1 MKPLPHKS
9 EFFPFNST
17 YLNSGVQHPVSKGC
31 VEAANEYL
39 TYKGFH
45 TDINI
50 DPFALRKEV
59 LGLYAELINADPV
72 DIAYVQSTTVG
83 ENLIIQAL
91 DLVNKKGRVVT
102 DDLHYFGSYQIYGE
116 LQKQG
121 VEVITIRNK
130 DGAIDLDDYKRA
142 ITDDTDLVAVSSV
155 STFNGY
161 QHDLKTLCDIA
172 HKHGALVY
180 ADAIHHIGAT
190 PFDVKE
196 TNVDFCSA
204 GTFKWLMADQ
214 GLGFLYVKQ
223 GLLKSLKRPWYGKR
237 QVKNL
242 VTHVFP
248 GDDITNDQN
257 IYEYELAETAEGYFS
272 IWSEPRIVMAQL
284 KYSLSY
290 LLETSVEAITE
301 YRQPLLKK
309 AREEITKLGFHCLT
323 PEGTITPLLAFECE
337 NATKTLGAT
346 LKKANIQASLY
357 KGHFRIA
364 FSVFNDMDD
373 VDHLVNTLKS
383 VRYAE

>member
-1 MKPLPHKS
+1 MGFPHKNLFYPIKGS
-9 EFFPFNST
+9 FFNA
-17 YLNSGVQHPVSKGC
+17 GVQHPVSRGC
-31 VEAANEYL
+31 VKAAEEYL

-45 TDINI
+45 TDLDI
-50 DPFALRKEV
+50 DPLALRKEV
-59 LGLYAELINADPV
+59 MELYGKLINANPTDL
-72 DIAYVQSTTVG
+72 AYVQSTTVG

-116 LQKQG
+116 LEKQG

-130 DGAIDLDDYKRA
+130 NGAIDLAEYRNA
-142 ITDDTDLVAVSSV
+142 ITKETNLVAVSSV

-161 QHDLKTLCDIA
+161 QHDLKTLCEIA
-172 HKHGALVY
+172 HTKGALVY

-196 TNVDFCSA
+196 TNVDFCSC

-214 GLGFLYVKQ
+214 GLGFLYVKNDV
-223 GLLKSLKRPWYGKR
+223 LPKLKRPWYGKR

-248 GDDITNDQN
+248 GDNITQDQN
-257 IYEYELAETAEGYFS
+257 IYEYELAETTEGYFS

-290 LLETSVEAITE
+290 LLETGVDEITE
-301 YRQPLLKK
+301 YRQPMLKK
-309 AREEITKLGFHCLT
+309 LRKEISALGFKCLT
-323 PEGTITPLLAFECE
+323 PEGTVTPLLAFEYD
-337 NATKTLGAT
+337 NAAGILTPVFEEADIK
-346 LKKANIQASLY
+346 ASLY

-364 FSVFNDMDD
+364 VSVYNDMDD
-373 VDHLVNTLKS
+373 VGHLINTLKTIP
-383 VRYAE
+383 